1 MVEGIEAVVDPSV
14 AAVEPVGKRTDKE
27 NPMVAAA
34 TVVAEI
40 VGGPS
45 YLVAAGPSVVEVL
58 VAWEL

>member
-1 MVEGIEAVVDPSV
+1 MSAVALEGCNLCQSVVEGIEAVFDPSV

-40 VGGPS
+40 VDIFFI
-45 YLVAAGPSVVEVL
+45 
-58 VAWEL
+58 